1 MKRVVAFVSLVLLAT
16 LADAQQQP
24 IPQTYKQDILNAR
37 TIAVVAYPSPS
48 AEDSQENQRSRLE
61 VQNALRDWG
70 KYQVVPD
77 AGVADL
83 IVVVRKGHA
92 QAATIGGPTGTSP
105 VTVGPL
111 DSGVNIGVHRGQNP
125 TLSRTDSTQVSSQ
138 PRLGS
143 EVGSADDLLEV
154 YRGRQP
160 LPGDASRDATQYP
173 LDEPPMW
180 AYTAKDAL
188 KPPKLEAV
196 AEFRKAVEKAEKKKP

>member
-1 MKRVVAFVSLVLLAT
+1 MGCDEKAKWGIYEASIGLRGFCPSGDGCRCAT
-16 LADAQQQP
+16 TTHPPDLP
-24 IPQTYKQDILNAR
+24 KDILNAR
-37 TIAVVAYPSPS
+37 TIAVVAYPSQA

-61 VQNALRDWG
+61 VQNAMRAWG
-70 KYQVVPD
+70 RYQVVAD

-83 IVVVRKGHA
+83 IMVVRKGHA
-92 QAATIGGPTGTSP
+92 QAATIGGPIGPSP

-125 TLSRTDSTQVSSQ
+125 TLSQTNSSQISSQ

-160 LPGDASRDATQYP
+160 LPGDGSRDATQYP
-173 LDEPPMW
+173 LDEPPAW
-180 AYTAKDAL
+180 
-188 KPPKLEAV
+188 V
-196 AEFRKAVEKAEKKKP
+196 